1 MEQSLR
7 VHRRTEHWDII
18 FFNKSEKL
26 SKWTVGIVYNN
37 SEGERAMISKEDAA
51 HEQYPTPRE
60 QRAMDEELRM
70 RKPDLDV
77 DQMLQEINERRRARC

>member
-1 MEQSLR
+1 
-7 VHRRTEHWDII
+7 
-18 FFNKSEKL
+18 
-26 SKWTVGIVYNN
+26 
-37 SEGERAMISKEDAA
+37 MISKEDAA

-60 QRAMDEELRM
+60 QRAMDEDLRM